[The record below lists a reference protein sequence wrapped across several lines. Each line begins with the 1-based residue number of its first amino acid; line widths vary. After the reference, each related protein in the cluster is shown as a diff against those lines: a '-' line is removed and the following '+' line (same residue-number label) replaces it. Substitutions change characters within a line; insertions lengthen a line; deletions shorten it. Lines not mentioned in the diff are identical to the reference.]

1 MGLVICYSRCSNI
14 TCKVSWRLHGLV
26 EFAYFLRYDGF
37 RKYANSSPA
46 FSRPE
51 IIDIVSISSYK
62 AQQGVSAAG
71 GPSLPGFQLAKSLQ
85 SLQTLG
91 PRLSPM
97 AIAAHAGHREFAWQM
112 TQGPKDS

>member
-1 MGLVICYSRCSNI
+1 M
-14 TCKVSWRLHGLV
+14 
-26 EFAYFLRYDGF
+26 RYDGF
-37 RKYANSSPA
+37 QVYAKSRPV

-51 IIDIVSISSYK
+51 IIGIVSISTYK
-62 AQQGVSAAG
+62 AHQGVSVAG
-71 GPSLPGFQLAKSLQ
+71 GPLLPGFHVAKSLQ